1 MNQFVLIFRMDV
13 ITEEAQPTPE
23 QMQVYMEQWMAW
35 INDIDSQGKLAN
47 GGNHLSK
54 EGKVLRANNVI
65 SDGPYVANQESVA
78 GYIIIYADDLA
89 DALKI
94 AKKCP
99 ILMGEGTCVEV
110 REVGSP
116 RD

>member
-1 MNQFVLIFRMDV
+1 MNQFVLIFRMD
-13 ITEEAQPTPE
+13 IISEEAQPTPE

-35 INDIDSQGKLAN
+35 INDIESQGKLAD

-54 EGKVLRANNVI
+54 TGVVLRANNVI

-78 GYIIIYADDLA
+78 GYIIIYADDLT

-94 AKKCP
+94 ARKCP
-99 ILMGEGTCVEV
+99 ILVGEGTSVEV
-110 REVGSP
+110 REVGAP
-116 RD
+116 RE